1 MNMMK
6 KTILIILSLVVI
18 TTVKA
23 QTVTPVVLANDGG
36 YAPLSNGSISW
47 SIGEPVSETYTGTNN
62 ILTMG
67 FHQPE
72 LTLINM
78 MQEQGEDVK
87 ILVFPNPVKEVLS
100 VNLKGLNYGK
110 YTIELNDAI
119 GKLIYRSETNVTEDS
134 YIFQLKVNETAAGN
148 YFLRVSNT
156 SFTKTVK
163 ITKVN

>member
-1 MNMMK
+1 MMK

>member
-1 MNMMK
+1 MMK
-6 KTILIILSLVVI
+6 KTILIILSLVGI

-47 SIGEPVSETYTGTNN
+47 SIGEPVSETYTGSNN

-78 MQEQGEDVK
+78 IQEQGEDVK
-87 ILVFPNPVKEVLS
+87 ILVFPNPVKDVLS
-100 VNLKGLNYGK
+100 VNLKGLNNGK
-110 YTIELNDAI
+110 YTVELNDAI
-119 GKLIYRSETNVTEDS
+119 GKLIYRSETDVTEDS